1 MADTM
6 DALPGCMQNAQK
18 RCLSAGTQI
27 FEPGDPCE
35 NFIYLTS
42 GLVRVDLNAR
52 SGRDV
57 MLYEFGAGES
67 CVMTSACLLSGASYT
82 AHAHVVEEATGLALS
97 KAAFEAS
104 LNEDAEFRK
113 LVFDGFAHRLG
124 MMMARLE
131 ELTCSSIDARLANRL
146 LVLSARASPITIT
159 HEKLAQDLGTA
170 REVISRKLA
179 IWEKDGTI
187 RRNRGT
193 ISLIDEAALLRLA
206 HA

>member
-1 MADTM
+1 MAVTTDS
-6 DALPGCMQNAQK
+6 LPACMQTAQK
-18 RCLSAGTQI
+18 LRLSAGTQI

-35 NFIYLTS
+35 NFVFLTS

-67 CVMTSACLLSGASYT
+67 CVMTSACLLSGASYS

-97 KAAFEAS
+97 KPAFATS
-104 LNEDAEFRK
+104 LNEDADFRK

-124 MMMARLE
+124 IMMARLE

-146 LVLSARASPITIT
+146 LVLSTRATPISIT
-159 HEKLAQDLGTA
+159 HEKLARDLGTA

-179 IWEKDGTI
+179 SWEKDGTI
-187 RRNRGT
+187 KRDRGT
-193 ISLIDEAALLRLA
+193 IALIDKAALFHLA
-206 HA
+206 QA